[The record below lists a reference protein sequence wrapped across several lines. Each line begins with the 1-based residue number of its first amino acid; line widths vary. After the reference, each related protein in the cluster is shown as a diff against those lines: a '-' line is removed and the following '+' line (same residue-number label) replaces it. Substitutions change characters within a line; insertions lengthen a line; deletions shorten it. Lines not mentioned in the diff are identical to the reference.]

1 MSETRN
7 LKQEIDV
14 KLHDPVLR
22 DALGRFADQYP
33 ESRLRSYA
41 NVDSIEDLRDD
52 LKEMKHYAVT
62 HIEELADEFEG
73 RRPRLRPSW
82 NPLPRPI
89 LPTTR
94 CGSIF

>member
-62 HIEELADEFEG
+62 HIEELADKFEKNVKARG
-73 RRPRLRPSW
+73 GHFFRAKD
-82 NPLPRPI
+82 
-89 LPTTR
+89 
-94 CGSIF
+94 GDDV